1 MATKLK
7 NNKQEQLHV
16 LENTK
21 SGAGFA
27 LRAIICQELIVINS
41 SVIEINLSKKIRDFK
56 QIDTFLDYINQNNL
70 SIFLPSDC
78 FITVFHSLLQSWR
91 WADFK
96 LLAKLIR
103 DKQIAFS
110 SNEKWTKDLFD
121 KFVSNIQRDDDDLD
135 RDQIVRLYS
144 DLNDVVLV
152 DGMFDQDKEKD
163 LIEDIRFISFELK
176 KIAESTLDKIFSIQ
190 QS

>member
-78 FITVFHSLLQSWR
+78 FQSWR

-152 DGMFDQDKEKD
+152 DGMFDQDNEKD